1 MKAAVLRDPGGLP
14 EYGDFEEPPVPPGR
28 ELVELVAAGIH
39 PVVRSL
45 AAGRH
50 YGSEGTYPMIPG
62 VDAVARTAA
71 GELVY
76 TGYVQPPYGTLA
88 ERMAVPATA
97 KLPLPE
103 GTEPARVAGGLNPG
117 LSSWLPL
124 RSRRSEAGTLGT
136 VLILGA
142 TGMAGLLAVQNAR
155 LLGADRVIAAG
166 RDQARLRL
174 AAVHGATTVPLPAAP
189 GTASAPGF
197 AGGDR
202 NPTAAALAE
211 ALGGEAPGLVLD
223 FVWGAPAE
231 ATFIALAR
239 HGLGE
244 DDADISYVQIGALAG
259 AEAAV
264 PAALLRSRRIRI
276 TGSGAGSASLETMMA
291 EIPVYLRMIAEG
303 AVVVPVRVFPLSAVT
318 DAWAA
323 STGGGERVVV
333 VPG

>member
-1 MKAAVLRDPGGLP
+1 MKAAVLRGPDGIP
-14 EYGDFEEPPVPPGR
+14 ECADFDEPPVPSGR
-28 ELVELVAAGIH
+28 ELVELAAAGIH

-45 AAGRH
+45 AANRH
-50 YGSEGTYPMIPG
+50 YGSTGTYPLIPG
-62 VDAVARTAA
+62 VDAVARTAD
-71 GELVY
+71 GTLVY

-88 ERMAVPATA
+88 ERMAVPIAM
-97 KLPLPE
+97 KLPVPE
-103 GTEPARVAGGLNPG
+103 GVKPESVAGGLNPG

-124 RSRRSEAGTLGT
+124 RNRQSEAGALGT

-166 RDQARLRL
+166 RDRARLAR
-174 AAVHGATTVPLPAAP
+174 AEAYGATTVPLPATP
-189 GTASAPGF
+189 EDGTATGARD
-197 AGGDR
+197 AIA
-202 NPTAAALAE
+202 TALAD
-211 ALGGEAPGLVLD
+211 ALGGTAPGLVLD

-231 ATFIALAR
+231 AAFAALAR
-239 HGLGE
+239 RGLEE

-276 TGSGAGSASLETMMA
+276 SGSGAGSASIDTLMTELPGY
-291 EIPVYLRMIAEG
+291 IQMIADGRVE
-303 AVVVPVRVFPLSAVT
+303 VPVRVFALSAVSQ
-318 DAWAA
+318 AWAA
-323 STGGGERVVV
+323 AGGGGERVVV